1 MSKSSAHSVIRL
13 RGVRHNN
20 LKNFDLDLPL
30 NQLIVIT
37 GLSGSGKSSLAFDTL
52 FAEGQRRYIETFSP
66 YARQFFDR
74 MDKPQVDSIEGIPP
88 AIAIEQRN
96 AVKSTRSTVGTMTEI
111 CDHMKVLWPHI
122 AQLHC
127 KQCGQIVRQDSPQT
141 IFETL
146 ASVGRVSSR
155 ADQPEENGSSGASPH
170 REVLITFDLP
180 LSEKLSLEESL
191 ALISKQGY
199 QRILLDNEIVRLEEV
214 ASRLTPHVSRLTSL
228 TVLQD
233 RVKLAAASRA
243 RFVEACEQAY
253 HFGKGKLTIHEPDHP
268 HPASRIPHRFS
279 NRLHCATCD
288 LEYREPSPA
297 LFSFNHPVGACPACK
312 GFGRTVTIDYDL
324 AIPDRSLTLAQGA
337 VRPWRSGF
345 SAECQGDMTKFCKR
359 RRVPMNV
366 AFAELSSEQ
375 QRWVIEGDQD
385 YGKDKEHEWPRA
397 WYGVRGYFKWLETKS
412 YKMHVRVLLSRYRAY
427 TTCPECKGTRFQPEA
442 LLYRLSVGDDVRS
455 LNLKSKGRKQNEEK
469 LDPPHVVSYD
479 NLTLAGFYAL
489 PIRDAL
495 RLVEEFVATQ
505 QLRPSD
511 PIGLVFQEVRSRLNY
526 LNEVGLGYLTLDRPT
541 RSLSGGETERVNL
554 TTCLGTRLVNTLF
567 VLDEPSVGLH
577 PHDTERLVRIL
588 EKLRDTGNTVVVVEH
603 EAAVMRAANQI
614 VDLGPGHGATGGQIV
629 FQGTYPEILK
639 SKESLTGKYLS
650 GRKQIEIPNRRH
662 VGQASRL
669 SVTSSAFEYG
679 DRRDACPTLKIEN
692 ATRHNLKNLSVEIP
706 LGRFVCLTG
715 VSGSG
720 KTTLVREVLLPALE
734 AKLKSRTSNSKLPV
748 TKASDRIEAAPA
760 SDFGVA
766 SEDEKE
772 NEDAIAQVT
781 HHASPI
787 TGCEHLGRVVLVDQS
802 ALGKTP
808 RSNPAVYIG
817 AFEDIREF
825 FAQSEPAKQRGL
837 NASAFSFNS
846 AQGQCERC
854 RGAGFEKIEM
864 QFLSDVFIRCPDCD
878 GRRYRAHILEVK
890 VSGARDQVSGQRGAR
905 HLTPDTSHPAPAW
918 SIADML
924 DATVDEAIDFLSA
937 FAESRP
943 AQRAVGSLKLLQEV
957 GLGYLRLGQPINTLS
972 GGESQRLKLVSHLAE
987 ANQRRTGVTPVS
999 NSKRAHE
1006 KEDGDRRDACPA
1018 LFLFDEPTTGL
1029 HFDDVRVLLKVFQRL
1044 VAAGHSVIVIEHN
1057 LDVIKSADWIIDL
1070 GPDAGDEGGKVVA
1083 QGTPEEVAR
1092 CEASH
1097 TGRFLRS
1104 LVDANASSPQ
1114 PSLRVKAQEIN
1125 RTFASDETIS
1135 IHGAREHN
1143 LKNLSL
1149 EIPRDK
1155 FVVITGVSGSGKSTL
1170 AFDLLFAEGQRR
1182 FLDSMNVYARQ
1193 FVEQPARPDVDLIT
1207 GIPPTVSIEQRN
1219 SRGGG
1224 KSTVAT
1230 VTEIYHF
1237 VRLLFARLGTQ
1248 FCPDCEIPVEA
1259 QTRDSLGRRLQ
1270 VELKKRGDLLLLA
1283 PVVKN
1288 RKGFHTDVAEWAAK
1302 HGYAELRADGKMYS
1316 TREPFRLDRF
1326 GEHDVEIVVGV
1337 LDKGRVGALRRPR
1350 GVQPRNRPLNAS
1362 GDAAARR
1369 PYHEIIDETLKL
1381 GHGTLLALDN
1391 HGKISIH
1398 STERSCP
1405 DCGRSFEPLDPK
1417 NFSYN
1422 SSQGWCPKCR
1432 GFGELFYLPDVER
1445 GANAD
1450 AVEESWYG
1458 WAQERELCPEC
1469 HGARL
1474 NPVAR
1479 AVRLNV
1485 GQASSLSPSLKARKV
1500 RDRLEACPTIDDFSA
1515 FSVAAAFEL
1524 FRKFKFTGRAA
1535 TIARDILPEIRE
1547 RLKFLNEVGLG
1558 YLQLGRGVPTL
1569 SGGEAQRIR
1578 LAAQLGSNLS
1588 GVLYVLD
1595 EPTIGLHARDNEQL
1609 LATLQKLKSRG
1620 NSVVVVEHDEE
1631 TMRRADYII
1640 DLGPGAGVHG
1650 GEVVAAGTLPE
1661 LFRHP
1666 ESVTGKF
1673 LRAQTGKH
1681 YPARGLRRP
1690 VNVGQASSL
1699 SLSSNRRKIRDRLEA
1714 CPSLTLTGANLNN
1727 LKNLTVNFPLGRL
1740 VCVTGV
1746 SGSGKSTLI
1755 RECLL
1760 PAVAEALKV
1769 GRGSR
1774 RANADSRGRPPHL
1787 TGFES
1792 LKAVY
1797 EVDQSP
1803 IGRTPR
1809 SIPATYVG
1817 FFDEIRQLFAQ
1828 LPEARMRGYSA
1839 SRFSFN
1845 STQGRCPQ
1853 CEGAGQIKLEMN
1865 FLPPAF
1871 VRCEVCGGTRFNRET
1886 LDVEYGGKN
1895 IAQVLDLSVEEALD
1909 FFASVPKIRRA
1920 LQALHDTGLDYLKL
1934 GQTSPTLSGGEA
1946 QRVKLVSHLLSGLRP
1961 APDQI
1966 TSRLTPHASR
1976 SSNLFILEEPTIGLH
1991 MADVRRLVEVLQRL
2005 VDAGHSVIVIEHN
2018 LDLIAEADWVI
2029 DLGPEGGGGGGRI
2042 VAEGTPEQVALNK
2055 RSHTG
2060 KFLRSVLCK
2069 A

>member
-1 MSKSSAHSVIRL
+1 MSKTSAHSVIRL

-30 NQLIVIT
+30 RQLIVIT

-111 CDHMKVLWPHI
+111 CDHMKVLWPYI

-127 KQCGQIVRQDSPQT
+127 KQCGQLVRKDSPQSVW
-141 IFETL
+141 
-146 ASVGRVSSR
+146 ASLVADEVTRRTPDNVVTRKNPPPHVGGYSSR
-155 ADQPEENGSSGASPH
+155 EI
-170 REVLITFDLP
+170 LITFDVPLSDKLP
-180 LSEKLSLEESL
+180 LAESL

-199 QRILLDNEIVRLEEV
+199 QRILLDGEILRLEEV
-214 ASRLTPHVSRLTSL
+214 LEKSKVQSPKSKV
-228 TVLQD
+228 TVVQD
-233 RVKLAAASRA
+233 RVKLTAASRA
-243 RFVEACEQAY
+243 RLVEACEQAY
-253 HFGKGKLTIHEPDHP
+253 HFGKGRLTIHELENRQS
-268 HPASRIPHRFS
+268 AIGNRQLFS
-279 NRLHCATCD
+279 NLLHCAACD

-312 GFGRTVTIDYDL
+312 GFGRAITIDYDL
-324 AIPDRSLTLAQGA
+324 AIPDRSLTLSEGA
-337 VRPWRSGF
+337 VKPWRGGF
-345 SAECQGDMTKFCKR
+345 SAECQADMTKFCKK
-359 RRVPMNV
+359 RRVPMDV
-366 AFAELSSEQ
+366 PFAKLSAEH
-375 QRWVIEGDQD
+375 QRWVLEGDVD
-385 YGKDKEHEWPRA
+385 YGKDAEHQWPKM
-397 WYGVRGYFKWLETKS
+397 WYGVKGYFKWLETKS

-427 TTCPECKGTRFQPEA
+427 TTCTECKGTRFQPEA
-442 LLYRLSVGDDVRS
+442 LLYVLPVGDDVRS
-455 LNLKSKGRKQNEEK
+455 LYSKAEIGRVEIGKKFET
-469 LDPPHVVSYD
+469 PHVVSYKK
-479 NLTLAGFYAL
+479 LSLADFYAL
-489 PIRDAL
+489 PVRDAL
-495 RLVEEFVATQ
+495 TLVESLEQSRFTHHASRT
-505 QLRPSD
+505 D
-511 PIGLVFQEVRSRLNY
+511 PIATVFGEVRARLAY

-577 PHDTERLVRIL
+577 PRDTERLVRIL

-603 EAAVMRAANQI
+603 EAAVMRAADQI
-614 VDLGPGHGATGGQIV
+614 VDIGPGHGATGGQVV
-629 FQGTYPEILK
+629 FQGSYAEVLK
-639 SKESLTGKYLS
+639 SGPSLTGQYLS
-650 GRKQIEIPNRRH
+650 GRRQIEIPERRK
-662 VGQASRL
+662 VAQASRL
-669 SVTSSAFEYG
+669 RSERVSASDEG
-679 DRRDACPTLKIEN
+679 RRDACPTLQITN
-692 ATRHNLKNLSVEIP
+692 ATRHNLKNFTVEIP
-706 LGRFVCLTG
+706 LGRLVCLTG

-734 AKLKSRTSNSKLPV
+734 ENLKSEPV
-748 TKASDRIEAAPA
+748 KASDRSE
-760 SDFGVA
+760 D
-766 SEDEKE
+766 EDEKE
-772 NEDAIAQVT
+772 KPETRNSKLETRVSGHENIR
-781 HHASPI
+781 
-787 TGCEHLGRVVLVDQS
+787 RVVLVDQS

-817 AFEDIREF
+817 AFEDIREV
-825 FAQSEPAKQRGL
+825 FAQSEVAKQRGL
-837 NASAFSFNS
+837 NASSFSFNS
-846 AQGQCERC
+846 TQGQCERC

-864 QFLSDVFIRCPDCD
+864 QFLSDVFIRCPDCN

-890 VSGARDQVSGQRGAR
+890 ICSSRREEALIEKSAIGNRQSAISQSL
-905 HLTPDTSHPAPAW
+905 LTSAATKQDW

-924 DATVDEAIDFLSA
+924 DATVDEAIEFLAA
-937 FAESRP
+937 FSDSKP
-943 AQRAVGSLKLLQEV
+943 ARRAVESLKLLQEV
-957 GLGYLRLGQPINTLS
+957 GLGYLKLGQPINTLS

-987 ANQRRTGVTPVS
+987 ANNSSVAADVRRLKS
-999 NSKRAHE
+999 NSEHRTPNTELDQSLLTSA
-1006 KEDGDRRDACPA
+1006 AT

-1044 VAAGHSVIVIEHN
+1044 VDAGHSVIVIEHN
-1057 LDVIKSADWIIDL
+1057 LDVIKSADWVIDL
-1070 GPDAGDEGGKVVA
+1070 GPDAGDHGGQIVA
-1083 QGTPEEVAR
+1083 QGTPEEVAQV
-1092 CEASH
+1092 EKSH
-1097 TGRFLRS
+1097 TGLFLRS
-1104 LVDANASSPQ
+1104 VLSSRPKEDGRSKMEDGKQPPQ
-1114 PSLRVKAQEIN
+1114 RVVIPSSILHPP
-1125 RTFASDETIS
+1125 SSIS
-1135 IHGAREHN
+1135 ISGAREHN
-1143 LKNLSL
+1143 LKNISL

-1170 AFDLLFAEGQRR
+1170 AFDLIFAEGQRR

-1193 FVEQPARPDVDLIT
+1193 FVEQLSRPDVDLIT
-1207 GIPPTVSIEQRN
+1207 GLPPTVSIEQRN

-1237 VRLLFARLGTQ
+1237 IRLLFARLGTQ
-1248 FCPDCEIPVEA
+1248 YCPECEIPVEA
-1259 QTRDSLGRRLQ
+1259 QTRDELGRRLQ
-1270 VELKKRGDLLLLA
+1270 AELKKRGDLLLLA

-1302 HGYAELRADGKMYS
+1302 HGYVELRADGKMYDTS
-1316 TREPFRLDRF
+1316 KPFRLDRF
-1326 GEHDVEIVVGV
+1326 REHDVEIVVGV
-1337 LDKGRVGALRRPR
+1337 VAADVRRRTR
-1350 GVQPRNRPLNAS
+1350 GSQPDPAS
-1362 GDAAARR
+1362 SRR
-1369 PYHEIIDETLKL
+1369 RLQVMEETLKL

-1391 HGKISIH
+1391 LGKISIH

-1405 DCGRSFEPLDPK
+1405 DCGRSFEALDPK

-1450 AVEESWYG
+1450 AVEESWFG
-1458 WAQERELCPEC
+1458 WAQDREVCPEC
-1469 HGARL
+1469 NGARL

-1479 AVRLNV
+1479 AVRLDLV
-1485 GQASSLSPSLKARKV
+1485 GADVRRLILKKKK
-1500 RDRLEACPTIDDFSA
+1500 LETPHVVSYGMTIDDLA
-1515 FSVAAAFEL
+1515 RVSVEAAFGL
-1524 FRKFKFTGRAA
+1524 FDKLKFKGRAA
-1535 TIARDILPEIRE
+1535 EIARDILPEIRE

-1558 YLQLGRGVPTL
+1558 YLQMGRGVPTL

-1578 LAAQLGSNLS
+1578 LSAQLGSNLS

-1609 LATLQKLKSRG
+1609 LATLLKLKSRG
-1620 NSVVVVEHDEE
+1620 NSVIVVEHDEE
-1631 TMRRADYII
+1631 TMRRADHII

-1650 GEVVAAGTLPE
+1650 GQVVAAGTLPE

-1666 ESVTGKF
+1666 ESITGQC
-1673 LRAQTGKH
+1673 LRAQADKH
-1681 YPARGLRRP
+1681 HPARGERRS
-1690 VNVGQASSL
+1690 VLVAADVRRLKTSSKL
-1699 SLSSNRRKIRDRLEA
+1699 QVPSSKLNQSLLTSAATNSW
-1714 CPSLTLTGANLNN
+1714 LTLHGASVNN
-1727 LKNLTVNFPLGRL
+1727 LKSLTVNFPLGRL

-1760 PAVAEALKV
+1760 PTLQETLK
-1769 GRGSR
+1769 SK
-1774 RANADSRGRPPHL
+1774 RANLKSAKL
-1787 TGFES
+1787 TGHQS

-1817 FFDEIRQLFAQ
+1817 FFDEIRRLFSVV
-1828 LPEARMRGYSA
+1828 PEARMRGYST

-1845 STQGRCPQ
+1845 SVQGRCPQ

-1871 VRCEVCGGTRFNRET
+1871 VRCETCGGSRFNRET
-1886 LDVEYGGKN
+1886 LDIEYAGKN
-1895 IAQVLDLSVEEALD
+1895 VAQVLDMSVEEAMG
-1909 FFASVPKIRRA
+1909 FFGSIQKIKRP
-1920 LQALHDTGLDYLKL
+1920 LQALCDTGLDYLKL

-1946 QRVKLVSHLLSGLRP
+1946 QRVKLVSHLLTGLRP
-1961 APDQI
+1961 APDSRI
-1966 TSRLTPHASR
+1966 THHASR

-2029 DLGPEGGGGGGRI
+2029 DLGPEGGAGGGTI
-2042 VAEGTPEQVALNK
+2042 VAEGTPEQVARNK
-2055 RSHTG
+2055 FSHTG
-2060 KFLRSVLCK
+2060 KFLRSVLGK
-2069 A
+2069 P